1 MFFRRN
7 QNGSVI
13 DELDSVRTLS
23 HSLSLEIDAIKN
35 HTAYISFTCDGYVLD
50 ANNLFLSTMGYRLDE
65 VIGRHHRL
73 FCSDTIVKSAEYKMF
88 WDDLK
93 QGHSFKGT
101 FERIRKN
108 GDRVMLESSYF
119 PVITDSGEVTKII
132 KIASDVTKTYE
143 LLFQKEA
150 LLNSLDKSL
159 AVIEFSPD
167 GTILNA
173 NNNFLKVMGYPVEQL
188 VGKHHKMFCE
198 SSFYTE
204 NPYFW
209 QSLAR
214 GDYQSGRYKR
224 INAAGQ
230 AVWLE
235 ATYNPIK
242 DRDGHTCRV
251 IKFASDITDRV
262 QRWLQTI
269 EIATETSS
277 YTSNI
282 ADKTLGILAEST
294 QTAHQIAEQI
304 KNSASMSDHLL
315 EQSKS
320 IEAIVSTIRAI
331 ADQTNLL
338 ALNAAIEAARAGD
351 SGRGFAVVADEV
363 RKLAARTTQATHEIA
378 AVVTQNST
386 LISGINEELSTVSS
400 LALAGEAV
408 NTNVANSLNE
418 VNASIINLVKSLEA
432 LKV

>member
-35 HTAYISFTCDGYVLD
+35 HTAYISFTGDGYVLD

-167 GTILNA
+167 GTVLNA
-173 NNNFLKVMGYPVEQL
+173 NNNFLKVMGYSLEQL
-188 VGKHHKMFCE
+188 VGKHHRMFCE
-198 SSFYTE
+198 SSFYIE
-204 NPYFW
+204 NPHFW
-209 QSLAR
+209 QGLAR

-230 AVWLE
+230 VVWLE
-235 ATYNPIK
+235 ATYNPIQ
-242 DRDGHTCRV
+242 DRNGHTCRV
-251 IKFASDITDRV
+251 IKFASDITERV
-262 QRWLQTI
+262 HRGLQTI

-282 ADKTLGILAEST
+282 ADQTLGILAEST

-418 VNASIINLVKSLEA
+418 VNTSIINLVKSLEA